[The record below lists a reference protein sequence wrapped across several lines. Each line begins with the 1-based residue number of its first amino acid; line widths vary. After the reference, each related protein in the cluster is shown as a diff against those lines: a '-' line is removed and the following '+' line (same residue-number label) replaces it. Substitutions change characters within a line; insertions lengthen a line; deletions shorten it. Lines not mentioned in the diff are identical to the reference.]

1 MFDENN
7 IELDEKHSTKRSKE
21 YLLRDETGN
30 VQLLMKV
37 YRNPQ
42 IEALT
47 FTFQPV
53 CSTGLIPVIYVLP
66 DRTEL
71 TFEYSDMQ
79 PSVRPERFDTFI
91 RDSIYAKEAGEYV
104 LNHIDEL

>member
-1 MFDENN
+1 MFDEKN

-21 YLLRDETGN
+21 YLLRDETRN

-37 YRNPQ
+37 YRDPQ

-53 CSTGLIPVIYVLP
+53 CSIG
-66 DRTEL
+66 
-71 TFEYSDMQ
+71 
-79 PSVRPERFDTFI
+79 
-91 RDSIYAKEAGEYV
+91 
-104 LNHIDEL
+104 